1 LIRLFNGSISKVRK
15 ILYLVLLT
23 SLFIGLFVHFEAKL
37 GYIQVHGD
45 ELYYIGRSMQ
55 VLEFY
60 EGLRSAKSIWFS
72 TGNHP
77 LSSQTIMGIS
87 MKLQGQSF
95 KAPNNPWTTN
105 VTMDQ
110 LIAARKTTLFISLLG
125 LYIISLFAIRVGGLP
140 ALLAALLI
148 PLSSPGFIDY
158 SMRAMLD
165 VYVASFAGISFV
177 TFAYYM
183 LSRNFWTLIISA
195 IFLGLALGSKTSWDS
210 LAMLGILVISVVI
223 LASRLKAAIFL
234 AVAMISFSLT
244 SLPIV
249 LRLLDHLKAVMPYGS
264 GASPLENMLEKQSLI
279 NVSGYSIF
287 GHMSLPLVLLYSVL
301 ILTILIVIL
310 RVKDIA
316 IQEGIVFYLT
326 ILAGLYSSMSLVLS
340 NFTFEFGRNYVR
352 QPIYEAITAI
362 LVITLLRQNRD
373 SFQKRASQIIIAV
386 LLSLALFS
394 YIFYFSNWQSYR
406 LPQSIYIGAGIPLI
420 LSSLAL
426 IIIIIF
432 KSMITMIK
440 ILSGIKQKFS
450 RVLIREITF
459 EEITPQMSRESEG
472 TRASSKERGDTEIN
486 LLKNK
491 LNEVE
496 EYMNREAVPEA
507 SSLVKD
513 LVEILNLY
521 SKTHNLENLTFRE
534 LLAKLHAKHGISIE
548 YSKIAVILEKILYSH
563 NKALTLYEYEILKL
577 YMRELIKNL
586 KTI

>member
-1 LIRLFNGSISKVRK
+1 
-15 ILYLVLLT
+15 
-23 SLFIGLFVHFEAKL
+23 
-37 GYIQVHGD
+37 
-45 ELYYIGRSMQ
+45 
-55 VLEFY
+55 
-60 EGLRSAKSIWFS
+60 
-72 TGNHP
+72 
-77 LSSQTIMGIS
+77 MGIS

-105 VTMDQ
+105 VTTDQ
-110 LIAARKTTLFISLLG
+110 LIAAKKTTLFISLLG

-183 LSRNFWTLIISA
+183 LSRNFWTLITSA

-223 LASRLKAAIFL
+223 LAGRLKAAIFL
-234 AVAMISFSLT
+234 AVVMISFSLT

-287 GHMSLPLVLLYSVL
+287 GYMSLPLVLLYSVL

-326 ILAGLYSSMSLVLS
+326 ILAGLYSSVSLVLS

-362 LVITLLRQNRD
+362 LVITLLRQKPGLLP
-373 SFQKRASQIIIAV
+373 KRASQIIIAV
-386 LLSLALFS
+386 LLSLTLFS

-426 IIIIIF
+426 ITITIF
-432 KSMITMIK
+432 RSMITMIK
-440 ILSGIKQKFS
+440 IFSGIKQKFS

-459 EEITPQMSRESEG
+459 KEITPQMSRESEG

-491 LNEVE
+491 LKNKLNEVE
-496 EYMNREAVPEA
+496 EYMNRGAVPEA

-521 SKTHNLENLTFRE
+521 SKTHNLEDLTFRE
-534 LLAKLHAKHGISIE
+534 LLAKLHAKHGISTE
-548 YSKIAVILEKILYSH
+548 YSKIAVILEKYIYSH
-563 NKALTLYEYEILKL
+563 NKTLTLHEYEILKL

-586 KTI
+586 KNHLEGDT